1 MNDLDTSG
9 KLEFFSNV
17 FILIIET
24 KCQSFH
30 DYASECRDQGVVV
43 DWREDA
49 EVKSYCLFLENM
61 KKSTFSC
68 YFIR

>member
-49 EVKSYCLFLENM
+49 EVKSYC
-61 KKSTFSC
+61 
-68 YFIR
+68 